1 MCLSAPKPKIVKAPA
16 PMPLP
21 PAPNKAGESTKKP
34 QSMVGK
40 GKDKRRRGTARQSL
54 VVKQDSRPTGVNTN
68 KGGVGVYS

>member
-1 MCLSAPKPKIVKAPA
+1 
-16 PMPLP
+16 MPLP

-68 KGGVGVYS
+68 KGGVGV